1 MDYLGIICIN
11 QIIITVT
18 MMNIVF
24 NLLKVSVL
32 NFKINNF

>member
-1 MDYLGIICIN
+1 MDYLGIICID
-11 QIIITVT
+11 QFIITVT

-24 NLLKVSVL
+24 NFLKVSVL